1 MKKSILILGLFVATI
16 SCDRDRYPQGIFPEN
31 PINLSDVNSPF
42 DDINSDIPFVSHS
55 VYLVFSTNRGN
66 PQTKDF
72 NLALFPVDFTWDK
85 TDGILSV
92 SRSNT
97 LFDDTYT
104 SYLNMIRR
112 TESTSHEKGPYSFE
126 ESETHRVL
134 MFSREV
140 NGKYRIFTEPEAST
154 PNAKVLNQHQIMD
167 EVSNEMYPSFYGR
180 NFKKGAEQSTQ
191 GKPEK
196 LIFSSDRDGA
206 FDIYEVD
213 IPSSDTPMQFLTDE
227 RPKAIRKLGL
237 NTASND
243 HMPFVF
249 GDLLVFSSDRLGGF
263 GGYDLYYSIK
273 TETGWSE
280 PVNMGPQVNSEYDE
294 YRAIVSEHP
303 NFTNRLMIF
312 SSNRPGGSGGFDLYF
327 VGIPKP

>member
-1 MKKSILILGLFVATI
+1 MTLLVVSNA
-16 SCDRDRYPQGIFPEN
+16 CDRDRYPQGIFPEN

-42 DDINSDIPFVSHS
+42 DDINSDIPFVGHS
-55 VYLVFSTNRGN
+55 VYLVFSTNRAN
-66 PQTKDF
+66 SQTKDF
-72 NLALFPVDFTWDK
+72 NLTLFPVDFTWDK

-104 SYLNMIRR
+104 SFLNLVRR
-112 TESTSHEKGPYSFE
+112 TESTAHEKGPYTFLENQKNSI
-126 ESETHRVL
+126 L
-134 MFSREV
+134 IFSREI
-140 NGKYRIFTEPEAST
+140 NGKYSLFTEQEVAI
-154 PNAKVLNQHQIMD
+154 PNAKVTNQHQIMD

-191 GKPEK
+191 GNPEK

-213 IPSSDTPMQFLTDE
+213 IPSGDTPMQFLTDE

-249 GDLLVFSSDRLGGF
+249 GNLLVFSSDRLGGF

-273 TETGWSE
+273 TETGWAE
-280 PVNMGPQVNSEYDE
+280 PVNMGPRVNSEYDE
-294 YRAIVSEHP
+294 YRPIVSEHT

-312 SSNRPGGSGGFDLYF
+312 SSNRPGGLGGFDLYF